1 MTSVATLLK
10 PRLFPVLSVVSS
22 LCAFWKTFCLFVCLL
37 ALLAC
42 FIAAFIVCFFAI
54 PPQHYCFE
62 LRLPIDLAIA
72 YTSKSETQGTIYSLD
87 LQIASAAV
95 ESRSS

>member
-1 MTSVATLLK
+1 VTSVATLLK
-10 PRLFPVLSVVSS
+10 PRLFPVLSSQVF
-22 LCAFWKTFCLFVCLL
+22 ARFGRLFVCLF
-37 ALLAC
+37 ACLLAC

-62 LRLPIDLAIA
+62 LPLPIDLAIA
-72 YTSKSETQGTIYSLD
+72 CTSKSETQGTIYSLD
-87 LQIASAAV
+87 LQIASAV